1 MSDQQLFV
9 LVSTGQNVA
18 NLPPV
23 LERAN
28 PGDLVLWVES
38 AFAREK
44 KWAVGARR
52 VLAGYKLEVLPGS
65 IEVHDINAPDEVAN
79 ACRPAVE
86 AWRGKGV
93 RSVLVANGGL
103 KLTPIGL
110 LRAWDELERRRD
122 DQQGRSGD
130 QYQGAA
136 RRRLPRH

>member
-1 MSDQQLFV
+1 MCPGIPGRSGLTFPLPSRGDKTVMSGQQLFV

-44 KWAVGARR
+44 KWAAGARR
-52 VLAGYKLEVLPGS
+52 VLAEHKLEVLPGG
-65 IEVHDINAPDEVAN
+65 IEGQDINAPDEVAN

-86 AWRGKGV
+86 
-93 RSVLVANGGL
+93 
-103 KLTPIGL
+103 
-110 LRAWDELERRRD
+110 
-122 DQQGRSGD
+122 
-130 QYQGAA
+130 
-136 RRRLPRH
+136 